1 MSGDV
6 GTEGSRPGTPDRT
19 GITIRR
25 APRLMGAVAVATVCA
40 AALSPASFAKK
51 PPKPISLTVNT
62 TADGAGT
69 LHGKRLCGKKAGQ
82 CTLRA
87 AVEEADKEKAGS
99 TVVIHVK
106 AGTYALSLGVLA
118 ITANTVTIEGAG
130 AATTTVSAGGISQV
144 LSAAAGTHVT
154 VQGITLTEGLGGTVP
169 GGGFE
174 NSGSA
179 KVLDA
184 VVSKSS
190 GAEGG
195 GIYNGPGATLEL
207 QESTVTENFGTE
219 GYFHGEE
226 FEEGGNG
233 GNGGGIANAGTLVV
247 TGGTISAE
255 LRRLRRAQPGK
266 SGRQRRLRRRHL
278 QQRHRDPERSHDQR
292 QLRRLRWPRIQRA
305 LGRRRRRRRRLQR
318 KAAR

>member
-1 MSGDV
+1 MSADA
-6 GTEGSRPGTPDRT
+6 GTDGSRPVTAGRNGLAT
-19 GITIRR
+19 GL
-25 APRLMGAVAVATVCA
+25 APRLIAAIATMALWAVVLTP
-40 AALSPASFAKK
+40 AALAKK

-62 TADGAGT
+62 TADGVGT

-130 AATTTVSAGGISQV
+130 LATTTVSAGGTSQV

-154 VQGITLTEGLGGTVP
+154 VQAITLTEGVGGTVP

-184 VVSKSS
+184 AVSKSS

-195 GIYNGPGATLEL
+195 GIYNAAGATLEL

-219 GYFHGEE
+219 GYFYGEE

-233 GNGGGIANAGTLVV
+233 GNGGGIANAGTL
-247 TGGTISAE
+247 T
-255 LRRLRRAQPGK
+255 
-266 SGRQRRLRRRHL
+266 
-278 QQRHRDPERSHDQR
+278 RHRRDD
-292 QLRRLRWPRIQRA
+292 QLRTTPARERA
-305 LGRRRRRRRRLQR
+305 AGKTQ
-318 KAAR
+318 AATAASEAASSTAATSP